1 MRVILAKNSGF
12 CRGVRYAVD
21 AAMNADGSNTYVL
34 GEIIHNKE
42 VMNAIAERGVRCV
55 ESLDEIPCG
64 ATVIFR
70 SHGVPESYYGE
81 CERRGI
87 KVTDCTCG
95 FVRKTQK
102 IVSEQHAL
110 GKTII
115 IAGEPTHPEVIGL
128 QGWCGNSA
136 YVINSPDS
144 PLPDIER
151 KEVCVVSQ
159 TTFSVEKFEKIIE
172 NIKKQREKTVA
183 VFKTICYTTIGR
195 QSEAE
200 KIASGC
206 DAVLVIGGLNSSN
219 TNKLFEIASRRC
231 AHVFRLANAT
241 DFDYAQLKKFSNV
254 GIVTGASTPDAQT
267 REVLLKMEE
276 VSTEVKA
283 TESAEE
289 EKVVTEAEVP
299 AAEAVSEEAEVT
311 APAQEQAAAEE
322 APAQEVKEEVPANP
336 MDAVVAKI
344 DSESKFKKGQI
355 VKATISEATD
365 EGLKILLP
373 FSKSEILLSKDEL
386 DCDVYSAADYAD
398 KVGEQIE
405 LLVVDVKPPIK
416 LSQKMIK
423 LLQEEE
429 AKSAEI
435 ADGKEFTVT
444 CTGFNKGGLT
454 GNMGT
459 YQVFVP
465 AKEIRP
471 GYVKDLSK
479 YVGKTL
485 RLRALEI
492 KKDSRRKEIIASQR
506 VILQEERDARE
517 AAKAAKEQ
525 EFFANIHVGDTVE
538 GKVER
543 VTSFGAFV
551 SVNGFDCL
559 AHISD
564 LSWTGIQNVTD
575 VLEIGKTYNFLV
587 LKVDEENKKVSIGY
601 KQLQPQP
608 WDLAAE
614 KYAVGDVVHG
624 KVVRLVSFGAFVEV
638 EKGIDGLVHVSQI
651 SNERIE
657 TPASVLNVGDEVDA
671 KIVAL
676 DVEKKKMNLSIKAL
690 LPEAER
696 KPRAPREE
704 GEERPRRSRAPRR
717 EDGEVSNW
725 SEGGSVSTSLAD
737 ILANAEKRK

>member
-1 MRVILAKNSGF
+1 MNVILAKNSGF
-12 CRGVRYAVD
+12 CSGVRRAVD
-21 AAMNADGSNTYVL
+21 TAMGADGRDTYVL

-42 VMNAIAERGVRCV
+42 VIESIEKRGVKSV
-55 ESLDEIPCG
+55 ESLEEVPDG

-70 SHGVPESYYGE
+70 SHGVPECYYGE
-81 CERRGI
+81 CARRGI
-87 KVTDCTCG
+87 KILDCTCE
-95 FVRKTQK
+95 FVRKTQR
-102 IVSEQHAL
+102 IVSEQYAL
-110 GKTII
+110 GKTIVI
-115 IAGEPTHPEVIGL
+115 IGEAAHPEVKGL
-128 QGWCGNSA
+128 LGWCDNSA
-136 YVINSPDS
+136 YVINSENAE
-144 PLPDIER
+144 LPDFDG
-151 KEVCVVSQ
+151 KDVSVVCQ

-289 EKVVTEAEVP
+289 EKVVAEAAEVQAP
-299 AAEAVSEEAEVT
+299 AAVT
-311 APAQEQAAAEE
+311 E
-322 APAQEVKEEVPANP
+322 EVKEEVSSNP

-386 DCDVYSAADYAD
+386 DCGEYNAADYAG

-405 LLVVDVKPPIK
+405 LLVVELRPSLK

-429 AKSAEI
+429 AMSAEI
-435 ADGKEFTVT
+435 AAGKEFTVT

-454 GNMGT
+454 ANMGT

-479 YVGKTL
+479 YEGKTL

-517 AAKAAKEQ
+517 AAKAAKE
-525 EFFANIHVGDTVE
+525 EAFFSSINAGDTVE

-564 LSWTGIQNVTD
+564 LSWTPVENVTD

-587 LKVDEENKKVSIGY
+587 LKVDKENKKVSIGY

-608 WDLAAE
+608 WDFAAE

-624 KVVRLVSFGAFVEV
+624 KVVRIVPFGAFVEV

-651 SNERIE
+651 SHERIE

-671 KIVAL
+671 KIMAL
-676 DVEKKKMNLSIKAL
+676 DTAAKKMNLSIKAL

-704 GEERPRRSRAPRR
+704 GEERPARRRAPRR
-717 EDGEVSNW
+717 DDGEMSSW
-725 SEGGSVSTSLAD
+725 SEGASVSTSLAD
-737 ILANAEKRK
+737 ILANAEKNK

>member
-1 MRVILAKNSGF
+1 MNVILAKNSGF
-12 CRGVRYAVD
+12 CSGVRRAVD
-21 AAMNADGSNTYVL
+21 TAMGADGRDTYVL

-42 VMNAIAERGVRCV
+42 VIESIEKRGVKSV
-55 ESLDEIPCG
+55 ESLEEVPDG

-70 SHGVPESYYGE
+70 SHGVPECYYGE
-81 CERRGI
+81 CVRRGI
-87 KVTDCTCG
+87 KILDCTCE
-95 FVRKTQK
+95 FVRKTQR
-102 IVSEQHAL
+102 IVSEQYAL
-110 GKTII
+110 GKTIVI
-115 IAGEPTHPEVIGL
+115 IGEAAHPEVKGL
-128 QGWCGNSA
+128 LGWCDNSA
-136 YVINSPDS
+136 YVINSENAE
-144 PLPDIER
+144 LPDFDG
-151 KEVCVVSQ
+151 KDVSVVCQ

-195 QSEAE
+195 QAEAE
-200 KIASGC
+200 KIAAEC

-219 TNKLFEIASRRC
+219 TNKLFEVASKKC
-231 AHVFRLANAT
+231 ANVFRLANAD
-241 DFDYAQLKKFSNV
+241 DFDYAKLKNFSNV
-254 GIVTGASTPDAQT
+254 GIVSGASTPDAQT

-289 EKVVTEAEVP
+289 EKVVAE
-299 AAEAVSEEAEVT
+299 AAEAVSEVSSDT
-311 APAQEQAAAEE
+311 APAEEKAVVEE
-322 APAQEVKEEVPANP
+322 APAKEEAKEETPLNP

-365 EGLKILLP
+365 DGIKILLP
-373 FSKSEILLSKDEL
+373 FSKSEILLPKEEL
-386 DCDVYSAADYAD
+386 DCDVYSAADYAG
-398 KVGEQIE
+398 KVGEQID
-405 LLVVDVKPPIK
+405 LLVVELRPSLK

-429 AKSAEI
+429 ALSAEI
-435 ADGKEFTVT
+435 AAGKEFSIT
-444 CTGFNKGGLT
+444 CTGYNKGGLV

-479 YVGKTL
+479 YEGKTL

-506 VILQEERDARE
+506 VILQEEKDARE
-517 AAKAAKEQ
+517 AAKAAKE
-525 EFFANIHVGDTVE
+525 EAFFASINVGDTVE

-543 VTSFGAFV
+543 VTDFGAFV

-564 LSWTGIQNVTD
+564 LSWTGIDNVTD

-587 LKVDEENKKVSIGY
+587 LKVDKENKKVSIGY

-624 KVVRLVSFGAFVEV
+624 KVVRIVPFGAFVEV

-651 SNERIE
+651 SHERIE

-671 KIVAL
+671 KIMAL
-676 DVEKKKMNLSIKAL
+676 DTAAKKMNLSIKAL

-696 KPRAPREE
+696 KPRAPRED
-704 GEERPRRSRAPRR
+704 GEERPARRRAPRR
-717 EDGEVSNW
+717 DDGEMSSW
-725 SEGGSVSTSLAD
+725 SEGASVSTSLAD
-737 ILANAEKRK
+737 ILANAEKNK

>member
-1 MRVILAKNSGF
+1 MNVILAKNSGF
-12 CRGVRYAVD
+12 CRGVRRAVD
-21 AAMNADGSNTYVL
+21 AAMHADGRNTFVL

-42 VMNAIAERGVRCV
+42 VIESIEKRGVKSV
-55 ESLDEIPCG
+55 GSLGEVPDG

-70 SHGVPESYYGE
+70 SHGVPESFYGE

-87 KVTDCTCG
+87 KVLDCTCE
-95 FVRKTQK
+95 FVRKTQN
-102 IVSEQHAL
+102 IVREQHAL
-110 GKTII
+110 GKEII
-115 IAGEPTHPEVIGL
+115 IIGEPTHPEVVGL

-136 YVINSPDS
+136 HVINSVES
-144 PLPDIER
+144 PLPDLGG
-151 KEVCVVSQ
+151 KDVCVVSQ

-195 QSEAE
+195 QAEAE
-200 KIASGC
+200 KIAAEC

-219 TNKLFEIASRRC
+219 TNKLFEVASKKC
-231 AHVFRLANAT
+231 ANVFRLANAD
-241 DFDYAQLKKFSNV
+241 DFDYAKLKNFSNV
-254 GIVTGASTPDAQT
+254 GIVSGASTPDAQT

-289 EKVVTEAEVP
+289 EKVVAEAAEVQAP
-299 AAEAVSEEAEVT
+299 AAVT
-311 APAQEQAAAEE
+311 E
-322 APAQEVKEEVPANP
+322 EVKEEVSSNP

-386 DCDVYSAADYAD
+386 DCEEYNAADYAG

-405 LLVVDVKPPIK
+405 LLVVELRPSLK

-429 AKSAEI
+429 AMSAEI
-435 ADGKEFTVT
+435 AAGKEFTVT

-454 GNMGT
+454 ANMGT

-479 YVGKTL
+479 YEGKTL

-517 AAKAAKEQ
+517 AAKAAKE
-525 EFFANIHVGDTVE
+525 EAFFSSINAGDTVE

-564 LSWTGIQNVTD
+564 LSWTPVENVTD

-587 LKVDEENKKVSIGY
+587 LKVDKENKKVSIGY

-624 KVVRLVSFGAFVEV
+624 KVVRIVPFGAFVEV

-651 SNERIE
+651 SHERIE

-671 KIVAL
+671 KIMAL
-676 DVEKKKMNLSIKAL
+676 DTAAKKMNLSIKAL

-704 GEERPRRSRAPRR
+704 GEERPARRRAPRR
-717 EDGEVSNW
+717 DDGEMSSW
-725 SEGGSVSTSLAD
+725 SEGASVSTSLAD
-737 ILANAEKRK
+737 ILANAEKNK

>member
-1 MRVILAKNSGF
+1 MNVILAKNSGF
-12 CRGVRYAVD
+12 CSGVRRAVD
-21 AAMNADGSNTYVL
+21 TAMGADGRDTYVL

-42 VMNAIAERGVRCV
+42 VIESIEKRGVKSV
-55 ESLDEIPCG
+55 ESLEEVPDG

-70 SHGVPESYYGE
+70 SHGVPECYYGE
-81 CERRGI
+81 CARRGI
-87 KVTDCTCG
+87 KILDCTCE
-95 FVRKTQK
+95 FVRKTQR
-102 IVSEQHAL
+102 IVSEQYAL
-110 GKTII
+110 GKTIVI
-115 IAGEPTHPEVIGL
+115 IGEAAHPEVKGL
-128 QGWCGNSA
+128 LGWCDNSA
-136 YVINSPDS
+136 YVINSENAE
-144 PLPDIER
+144 LPDFDG
-151 KEVCVVSQ
+151 KDVSVVCQ

-195 QSEAE
+195 QAEAE
-200 KIASGC
+200 KIAAEC

-219 TNKLFEIASRRC
+219 TNKLFEVASKKC
-231 AHVFRLANAT
+231 ANVFRLANAD
-241 DFDYAQLKKFSNV
+241 DFDYAKLKNFSNV
-254 GIVTGASTPDAQT
+254 GIVSGASTPDAQT

-289 EKVVTEAEVP
+289 EKVVAE
-299 AAEAVSEEAEVT
+299 AAEAVSEVSSDT
-311 APAQEQAAAEE
+311 APAEEKAVVEEASAKVEAKEE
-322 APAQEVKEEVPANP
+322 APLNP

-365 EGLKILLP
+365 DGIKILLP
-373 FSKSEILLSKDEL
+373 FSKSEILLPKEEL
-386 DCDVYSAADYAD
+386 DCDVYSAADYAG
-398 KVGEQIE
+398 KVGEQID
-405 LLVVDVKPPIK
+405 LLVVELRPSLK

-429 AKSAEI
+429 ALSAEI
-435 ADGKEFTVT
+435 AAGKEFSIT
-444 CTGFNKGGLT
+444 CTGYNKGGLV

-479 YVGKTL
+479 YEGKTL

-506 VILQEERDARE
+506 VILQEEKDARE
-517 AAKAAKEQ
+517 AAKAAKE
-525 EFFANIHVGDTVE
+525 EAFFASINVGDTVE

-543 VTSFGAFV
+543 VTDFGAFV

-564 LSWTGIQNVTD
+564 LSWTGIDNVTD

-587 LKVDEENKKVSIGY
+587 LKVDKENKKVSIGY

-624 KVVRLVSFGAFVEV
+624 KVVRIVPFGAFVEV

-651 SNERIE
+651 SHERIE

-671 KIVAL
+671 KIMAL
-676 DVEKKKMNLSIKAL
+676 DTAAKKMNLSIKAL

-696 KPRAPREE
+696 KPRAPRED
-704 GEERPRRSRAPRR
+704 GEERPARRRAPRR
-717 EDGEVSNW
+717 DDGEMSSW
-725 SEGGSVSTSLAD
+725 SEGASVSTSLAD
-737 ILANAEKRK
+737 ILANAEKNK

>member
-1 MRVILAKNSGF
+1 MRVILARNSGF
-12 CRGVRYAVD
+12 CRGVRHAVD
-21 AAMNADGSNTYVL
+21 TAMRADAENTFVL
-34 GEIIHNKE
+34 GEIIHNKD
-42 VMNAIAERGVRCV
+42 VIDAIERRGVRQV
-55 ESLDEIPCG
+55 ESLGDVPDG

-70 SHGVPESYYGE
+70 SHGVPESFYAE
-81 CERRGI
+81 AESRGI
-87 KVTDCTCG
+87 KVLDCTCG

-102 IVSEQHAL
+102 IVSEQYTA

-115 IAGEPTHPEVIGL
+115 IVGEPTHPEVVGL
-128 QGWCGNSA
+128 QGWCKNSA
-136 YVINSPDS
+136 IVINSEDAV
-144 PLPDIER
+144 LPSLEGKD
-151 KEVCVVSQ
+151 VCIVSQ

-200 KIASGC
+200 EIAEKC

-219 TNKLFEIASRRC
+219 TNKLFEVASKKC

-241 DFDYAQLKKFSNV
+241 DFDYSVLKIFLNV
-254 GIVTGASTPDAQT
+254 GIVSGASTPDAQT

-283 TESAEE
+283 TEAAEE
-289 EKVVTEAEVP
+289 KAVTETAEATAEVK
-299 AAEAVSEEAEVT
+299 AVSEEAK
-311 APAQEQAAAEE
+311 PAE
-322 APAQEVKEEVPANP
+322 EVKEEAKPSNP
-336 MDAVVAKI
+336 MDAVLNKM
-344 DSESKFKKGQI
+344 DNESKFKRGQMI
-355 VKATISEATD
+355 EATISEATED
-365 EGLKILLP
+365 GLKILLP
-373 FSKSEILLSKDEL
+373 FSKSEILLPKEEL
-386 DCDVYSAADYAD
+386 DCEVYNVADYAD
-398 KVGEQIE
+398 KVGDKID

-429 AKSAEI
+429 TKIAEI
-435 ADGKEFTVT
+435 TEGKEFTIT
-444 CTGFNKGGLT
+444 CTGFNKGGLVGT
-454 GNMGT
+454 MGT

-471 GYVKDLSK
+471 GFVKDLSK
-479 YVGKTL
+479 YEGKTL

-492 KKDSRRKEIIASQR
+492 KKDNRRKEIIASQR
-506 VILQEERDARE
+506 VILQEEKDARE
-517 AAKAAKEQ
+517 AAKAAKEE
-525 EFFANIHVGDTVE
+525 EFFANINVGDVVE

-543 VTSFGAFV
+543 VTNFGAFV

-564 LSWTGIQNVTD
+564 LSWTGIANVTD
-575 VLEIGKTYNFLV
+575 VLEIGKTYQFKV
-587 LKVDEENKKVSIGY
+587 LKVDKENKKVSIGY

-614 KYAVGDVVHG
+614 KYAVGDVIHG
-624 KVVRLVSFGAFVEV
+624 KVVRIVPFGAFVEV

-651 SNERIE
+651 SHERIE

-671 KIVAL
+671 KIMAL
-676 DVEKKKMNLSIKAL
+676 DPAAKKMNLSIKAL

-696 KPRAPREE
+696 KPRAPRED
-704 GEERPRRSRAPRR
+704 GEERPARRRAPRKD
-717 EDGEVSNW
+717 DGEISSWN
-725 SEGGSVSTSLAD
+725 EGGSVSTSLAD

>member
-1 MRVILAKNSGF
+1 MNVILAKNSGF
-12 CRGVRYAVD
+12 CRGVRRAVD
-21 AAMNADGSNTYVL
+21 AAMRADGRNTFVL

-42 VMNAIAERGVRCV
+42 VIESIEKRGVKSV
-55 ESLDEIPCG
+55 GSLGEVPDG

-70 SHGVPESYYGE
+70 SHGVPESFYGE

-87 KVTDCTCG
+87 KVLDCTCE
-95 FVRKTQK
+95 FVRKTQN
-102 IVSEQHAL
+102 IVREQHAL
-110 GKTII
+110 GKEII
-115 IAGEPTHPEVIGL
+115 IIGEPTHPEVVGL

-136 YVINSPDS
+136 HVINSVES
-144 PLPDIER
+144 PLPDLGG
-151 KEVCVVSQ
+151 KGVCVVSQ

-289 EKVVTEAEVP
+289 EKVVAEAAEVQAP
-299 AAEAVSEEAEVT
+299 AAVT
-311 APAQEQAAAEE
+311 E
-322 APAQEVKEEVPANP
+322 EVKEEVSSNP

-386 DCDVYSAADYAD
+386 DCEEYNAADYAG

-405 LLVVDVKPPIK
+405 LLVVELRPSLK

-429 AKSAEI
+429 AMSAEI
-435 ADGKEFTVT
+435 AAGKEFTVT

-454 GNMGT
+454 ANMGT

-479 YVGKTL
+479 YEGKTL

-517 AAKAAKEQ
+517 AAKAAKE
-525 EFFANIHVGDTVE
+525 EAFFSSINAGDTVE

-564 LSWTGIQNVTD
+564 LSWTPVENVTD

-587 LKVDEENKKVSIGY
+587 LKVDKENKKVSIGY

-624 KVVRLVSFGAFVEV
+624 KVVRIVPFGAFVEV

-651 SNERIE
+651 SHERIE

-671 KIVAL
+671 KIMAL
-676 DVEKKKMNLSIKAL
+676 DTAAKKMNLSIKAL

-704 GEERPRRSRAPRR
+704 GEERPARRRAPRR
-717 EDGEVSNW
+717 DDGEMSSW
-725 SEGGSVSTSLAD
+725 SEGASVSTSLAD
-737 ILANAEKRK
+737 ILANAEKNK

>member
-1 MRVILAKNSGF
+1 MKITLAKNSGF
-12 CRGVRYAVD
+12 CSGVRRAVH
-21 AAMNADGSNTYVL
+21 AAMNADGANTYVL

-42 VMNAIAERGVRCV
+42 VIDAIEERGVKQV
-55 ESLDEIPCG
+55 QSLDEVPDG
-64 ATVIFR
+64 AKVIFR
-70 SHGVPESYYGE
+70 SHGVPESFYGE
-81 CERRGI
+81 AERRGI
-87 KVTDCTCG
+87 KVLDCTCE

-115 IAGEPTHPEVIGL
+115 IIGEPTHPEVVGL

-136 YVINSPDS
+136 IVINSEESALP
-144 PLPDIER
+144 PLGGKD
-151 KEVCVVSQ
+151 VCIVSQ
-159 TTFSVEKFEKIIE
+159 TTFSVEKFDKIIE

-195 QSEAE
+195 QKEAE
-200 KIASGC
+200 GIASAC

-219 TNKLFEIASRRC
+219 TNKLYEIASRRC
-231 AHVFRLANAT
+231 ANVFRLANAE
-241 DFDYAQLKKFSNV
+241 DFDYAILKNYSNV
-254 GIVTGASTPDAQT
+254 GIVSGASTPDAQT

-283 TESAEE
+283 TE
-289 EKVVTEAEVP
+289 
-299 AAEAVSEEAEVT
+299 
-311 APAQEQAAAEE
+311 AAEE
-322 APAQEVKEEVPANP
+322 AKAVEEVKEEAAASNP

-355 VKATISEATD
+355 VKATISEATED
-365 EGLKILLP
+365 GLKILLP

-386 DCDVYSAADYAD
+386 DCDVYNAADYAD
-398 KVGEQIE
+398 KVGEQID
-405 LLVVDVKPPIK
+405 LLVVELKPSLK

-429 AKSAEI
+429 SMSAEI
-435 ADGKEFTVT
+435 AAGKEFSVV
-444 CTGFNKGGLT
+444 CTGFNKGGLV

-465 AKEIRP
+465 AKEIRL

-479 YVGKTL
+479 YEGKTL

-506 VILQEERDARE
+506 VILQEEKDARE
-517 AAKAAKEQ
+517 AAKAAKE
-525 EFFANIHVGDTVE
+525 EAFFASVKVGDTVE

-543 VTSFGAFV
+543 VTNFGAFV

-564 LSWTGIQNVTD
+564 LSWTGIENVTD

-587 LKVDEENKKVSIGY
+587 LKVDKENKKVSIGY

-614 KYAVGDVVHG
+614 KYSVGEVVHG
-624 KVVRLVSFGAFVEV
+624 KVVRIVPFGAFVEV

-671 KIVAL
+671 KIMAL
-676 DVEKKKMNLSIKAL
+676 DPAAKKMNLSIKAL

-704 GEERPRRSRAPRR
+704 GEERPARRRAPRKD
-717 EDGEVSNW
+717 DGEMSSW
-725 SEGGSVSTSLAD
+725 SEGSAVSTSLAD
-737 ILANAEKRK
+737 ILANAEKNK

>member
-1 MRVILAKNSGF
+1 MNVILAKNSGF
-12 CRGVRYAVD
+12 CSGVRRAVD
-21 AAMNADGSNTYVL
+21 TAMGADGRDTYVL

-42 VMNAIAERGVRCV
+42 VIESIEKRGVKSV
-55 ESLDEIPCG
+55 ESLEEVPDG

-70 SHGVPESYYGE
+70 SHGVPECYYGE
-81 CERRGI
+81 CARRGI
-87 KVTDCTCG
+87 KILDCTCE
-95 FVRKTQK
+95 FVRKTQR
-102 IVSEQHAL
+102 IVSEQYAQ
-110 GKTII
+110 GKAIVII
-115 IAGEPTHPEVIGL
+115 GEAAHPEVKGL
-128 QGWCGNSA
+128 LGWCDNSA
-136 YVINSPDS
+136 YVINSENAE
-144 PLPDIER
+144 LPDFDG
-151 KEVCVVSQ
+151 KDVSVVCQ

-195 QSEAE
+195 QAEAE
-200 KIASGC
+200 KIAAEC

-219 TNKLFEIASRRC
+219 TNKLFEVASKKC
-231 AHVFRLANAT
+231 ANVFRLANAD
-241 DFDYAQLKKFSNV
+241 DFDYAKLKNFSNV
-254 GIVTGASTPDAQT
+254 GIVSGASTPDAQT

-289 EKVVTEAEVP
+289 EKVVAE
-299 AAEAVSEEAEVT
+299 AAEAVSEVSSDT
-311 APAQEQAAAEE
+311 APAEEKAVVEEASAKVEAKEE
-322 APAQEVKEEVPANP
+322 APLNP

-365 EGLKILLP
+365 DGIKILLP
-373 FSKSEILLSKDEL
+373 FSKSEILLPKEEL
-386 DCDVYSAADYAD
+386 DCDVYSAADYAG
-398 KVGEQIE
+398 KVGEQID
-405 LLVVDVKPPIK
+405 LLVVELRPSLK

-429 AKSAEI
+429 ALSAEI
-435 ADGKEFTVT
+435 AAGKEFFIT
-444 CTGFNKGGLT
+444 CTGYNKGGLV

-479 YVGKTL
+479 YEGKTL

-506 VILQEERDARE
+506 VILQEEKDARE
-517 AAKAAKEQ
+517 AAKAAKE
-525 EFFANIHVGDTVE
+525 EAFFASINVGDTVE

-543 VTSFGAFV
+543 VTDFGAFV

-564 LSWTGIQNVTD
+564 LSWTGIDNVTD

-587 LKVDEENKKVSIGY
+587 LKVDKENKKVSVGY

-624 KVVRLVSFGAFVEV
+624 KVVRIVPFGAFVEV

-651 SNERIE
+651 SHERIE

-671 KIVAL
+671 KIMAL
-676 DVEKKKMNLSIKAL
+676 DAAAKKMNLSIKAL

-696 KPRAPREE
+696 KPRAPRED
-704 GEERPRRSRAPRR
+704 GEERPARRRAPRR
-717 EDGEVSNW
+717 DDGEMSSW
-725 SEGGSVSTSLAD
+725 SEGASVSTSLAD
-737 ILANAEKRK
+737 ILANAEKNK

>member
-1 MRVILAKNSGF
+1 MNVILAKNSGF
-12 CRGVRYAVD
+12 CRGVRRAVD
-21 AAMNADGSNTYVL
+21 AAMHADGRNTFVL

-42 VMNAIAERGVRCV
+42 VIESIEKRGVKSV
-55 ESLDEIPCG
+55 GSLGEVPDG

-70 SHGVPESYYGE
+70 SHGVPESFYGE

-87 KVTDCTCG
+87 KVLDCTCE
-95 FVRKTQK
+95 FVRKTQN
-102 IVSEQHAL
+102 IVREQHAL
-110 GKTII
+110 GKEII
-115 IAGEPTHPEVIGL
+115 IIGEPTHPEVVGL

-136 YVINSPDS
+136 HVINSVKS
-144 PLPDIER
+144 PLPDLVG
-151 KEVCVVSQ
+151 KDVCVVSQ

-289 EKVVTEAEVP
+289 EKVVAEAAEVQAP
-299 AAEAVSEEAEVT
+299 AAVT
-311 APAQEQAAAEE
+311 E
-322 APAQEVKEEVPANP
+322 EVKEEVSSNP

-386 DCDVYSAADYAD
+386 DCGEYNAADYAG

-405 LLVVDVKPPIK
+405 LLVVELRPSLK

-429 AKSAEI
+429 AMSAEI
-435 ADGKEFTVT
+435 AAGKEFTVT

-454 GNMGT
+454 ANMGT

-479 YVGKTL
+479 YEGKTL

-517 AAKAAKEQ
+517 AAKAAKE
-525 EFFANIHVGDTVE
+525 EAFFSSINAGDTVE

-564 LSWTGIQNVTD
+564 LSWTPVENVTD

-587 LKVDEENKKVSIGY
+587 LKVDKENKKVSIGY

-624 KVVRLVSFGAFVEV
+624 KVVRIVPFGAFVEV

-651 SNERIE
+651 SHERIE

-671 KIVAL
+671 KIMAL
-676 DVEKKKMNLSIKAL
+676 DTAAKKMNLSIKAL

-704 GEERPRRSRAPRR
+704 GEERPARRRAPRR
-717 EDGEVSNW
+717 DDGEMSSW
-725 SEGGSVSTSLAD
+725 SEGASVSTSLAD
-737 ILANAEKRK
+737 ILANAEKNK